1 MRVLLARFSVEV
13 GAGGYG
19 RQRPPLTLP
28 NNQSLNSW
36 KREDMAKVRADRRR
50 HAAATGQDDGKSRRR
65 NTWLIIATAVVSVVS
80 LALNWLQLQSVQR
93 AIGMPVPDLM
103 VGGYDA
109 AYLESVR
116 ESMDEPVIERYQAA
130 HYLWDLIFP
139 VAFAAFIILLV
150 HRFGRRSPL
159 RWLFYAVAVLYAAV
173 DIAENIAIEVALA
186 SAEVAAFA
194 SFLTTAKFV
203 LFAAALLAFV
213 LSFLL
218 IPASSRRRTDH

>member
-1 MRVLLARFSVEV
+1 
-13 GAGGYG
+13 
-19 RQRPPLTLP
+19 
-28 NNQSLNSW
+28 
-36 KREDMAKVRADRRR
+36 MAKVRADKRR
-50 HAAATGQDDGKSRRR
+50 HAAATGHDDGKSRRR
-65 NTWLIIATAVVSVVS
+65 NTWLLIATAVVSVVS

-109 AYLESVR
+109 AYVESVR
-116 ESMDEPVIERYQAA
+116 EIMDEPVIERYQAA

-159 RWLFYAVAVLYAAV
+159 RWLFYAVAVLYAVV
-173 DIAENIAIEVALA
+173 DIAENFVIEAAFA
-186 SAEVAAFA
+186 SAEVTASIVMFA

-203 LFAAALLAFV
+203 LFAAAILAFV

-218 IPASSRRRTDH
+218 IPTSTRRRTDR